1 MWTWWVSHSSSAP
14 VRRSETQEVVPA
26 IDAFQSA
33 LPGEFVVLPQE
44 ARQLERLEVVVPQ
57 QLWRFGQSTVRCS

>member
-1 MWTWWVSHSSSAP
+1 M
-14 VRRSETQEVVPA
+14 RRSETQEVVPA